1 MPDLDPATL
10 AERVL
15 RLSRSPP
22 FDQMPVEDVTV
33 LAAAGREQSFPTR
46 TVLVHAG
53 ERSMAHYVPLAG
65 RLQLSD
71 HLVEATGTYG
81 GVGALSVLGG
91 VVLPA
96 DLVAHPGSVVLVL
109 DADALLNV
117 LEEHGHVARMV
128 LRQIALKLLEFRRT
142 SSPSRPP
149 RPPPTVRLDLVSRML
164 TLREALGLGI
174 DGMATVARLAR
185 VARARQFS
193 AGANVFDGHQPADVL
208 ILLEGSLLL
217 KGPGTAERT
226 VRPGEVLGLVE
237 AVAGV
242 PIGLPATASSETT
255 TLLLSHHELAEDIED
270 EDALCLELIK
280 SFAAQ
285 LWTEITH
292 AGPWK
297 DLADIGDRLRGS
309 EDRAAMPA
317 KS

>member
-1 MPDLDPATL
+1 MPELDPATL

-33 LAAAGREQSFPTR
+33 LAAAGRERSFPTR

-65 RLQLSD
+65 RLRLSE
-71 HLVEATGTYG
+71 HVVEATGTHG

-91 VVLPA
+91 AVLPV
-96 DLVAHPGSVVLVL
+96 DLVAEPGSVVLVL
-109 DADALLNV
+109 DSDALLGV
-117 LEEHGHVARMV
+117 LEEHGHVARVV
-128 LRQIALKLLEFRRT
+128 LRQLALKLLEFRRT
-142 SSPSRPP
+142 GSPPRPP
-149 RPPPTVRLDLVSRML
+149 RPPPTKRLDLVSRML

-174 DGMATVARLAR
+174 DGMATVARLGR

-193 AGANVFDGHQPADVL
+193 AGANVFDGQQPADVL
-208 ILLEGSLLL
+208 ILLDGALQL
-217 KGPGTAERT
+217 KGPGTPERT
-226 VRPGEVLGLVE
+226 ARPGEVLGLVE

-242 PIGLPATASSETT
+242 PIGLQASASSETT
-255 TLLLSHHELAEDIED
+255 ALLLSHHELAEDIED

-285 LWTEITH
+285 LWTELTR

-297 DLADIGDRLRGS
+297 DLATSGERLAGS
-309 EDRAAMPA
+309 EERAGMAA
-317 KS
+317 GS